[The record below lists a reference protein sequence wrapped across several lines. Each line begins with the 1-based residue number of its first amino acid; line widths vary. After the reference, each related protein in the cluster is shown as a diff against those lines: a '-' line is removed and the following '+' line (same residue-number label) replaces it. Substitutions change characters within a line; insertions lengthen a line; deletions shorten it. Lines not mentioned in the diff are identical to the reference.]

1 MQNLQGNRS
10 QIFESNWIS
19 SFSHHK
25 AVSIFFM
32 NLSQLNTL
40 SSTEAKSVFEQCCT
54 ASDWV
59 SKMIECRPFDSLET
73 LKLKA
78 ANIWNTMQ
86 TDDLLEAFAGHPKI
100 GELSSLKEKFHET
113 LASAS
118 REQSGVE
125 SASDPVLEELARY
138 NKDYEEKFG
147 FIFIVFA
154 SGKSAG
160 EMLDMIKDR
169 IHNDLSEELQ
179 IAAVEQL
186 KITQLRIDR
195 LLGPE

>member
-1 MQNLQGNRS
+1 
-10 QIFESNWIS
+10 
-19 SFSHHK
+19 
-25 AVSIFFM
+25 M